1 MLARRFTIVCLI
13 TTLFG
18 MTLAILVAETARPT
32 RSWDLGM
39 VVSCAFNER
48 FDCRAVNLN

>member
-18 MTLAILVAETARPT
+18 MFFAILAAETAGPT
-32 RSWDLGM
+32 PTNAGPVACLIDGSF
-39 VVSCAFNER
+39 SCPR
-48 FDCRAVNLN
+48 R

>member
-18 MTLAILVAETARPT
+18 MLFAVLVAESARTGDRREVGPIVCAIDSLPCQT
-32 RSWDLGM
+32 R
-39 VVSCAFNER
+39 
-48 FDCRAVNLN
+48 

>member
-18 MTLAILVAETARPT
+18 MFFAILVAETARTNPRRDTGPMACLLDNGLPCRT
-32 RSWDLGM
+32 R
-39 VVSCAFNER
+39 
-48 FDCRAVNLN
+48 